1 MSTGMKALAV
11 VVGNHMTKRYEDVA
25 KTAADRDYWKG
36 LYFAQEF
43 SYIETRLE
51 LCPQYGGDD
60 CATAQEIGDF
70 FTQEKYEISFA
81 FKE

>member
-36 LYFAQEF
+36 LYFAQMLVVRAADEGAPPRWCDNF
-43 SYIETRLE
+43 LLTTL
-51 LCPQYGGDD
+51 
-60 CATAQEIGDF
+60 
-70 FTQEKYEISFA
+70 FTTTNSGPTG
-81 FKE
+81 